1 MAVRVEGGRLRASTA
16 ADHSDG
22 SFGSNHSEGLH
33 ARRIQGKQPAFIL
46 QNGDALERFLKRD
59 LVRVGVVE
67 RNRRDRLLAI
77 EPAELY
83 GCAEDAA
90 ALFVQHGHGQFAA
103 GKASLQGLGS
113 QSKRRT

>member
-1 MAVRVEGGRLRASTA
+1 MLSSDSSSVTLSALGLLR
-16 ADHSDG
+16 G
-22 SFGSNHSEGLH
+22 IEEN
-33 ARRIQGKQPAFIL
+33 
-46 QNGDALERFLKRD
+46 
-59 LVRVGVVE
+59 
-67 RNRRDRLLAI
+67 RLLAI